1 METGINISIKI
12 PIWLDIIFAW
22 PVMVW
27 RRCKYGYDYRRIY
40 LGEDEWAIVDQQDYY
55 RLGNFKW
62 HVTGTN
68 SRFYAV
74 RQIKVDNTHTTRM
87 YLHREIMNSPK
98 GMLVDH
104 KDGNSFDNRR
114 ANLRLATRFQNSC
127 NKRKRAN
134 TSSRFIGVYWDK
146 AKRKWVARIK
156 YQGKSRMIGNFVNEI
171 AAAQAYDAAA
181 NKYRGEFARLNFP
194 PPPFCFSPQCGA

>member
-1 METGINISIKI
+1 MKVNLTIRI
-12 PIWLDIIFAW
+12 PIWLDVIFVW
-22 PVMVW
+22 PVMVY
-27 RRCKYGYDYRRIY
+27 RQLKFGYTYRKIY
-40 LGEDEWAIVDQQDYY
+40 LDEGKWTILDQQDYY

-74 RQIKVDNTHTTRM
+74 RSIKVDNTHTTRM
-87 YLHREIMNSPK
+87 YLHREIMNAPK
-98 GMLVDH
+98 GLVVDH

-114 ANLRLATRFQNSC
+114 ANLRLATRSQNSC

-156 YQGKSRMIGNFVNEI
+156 YQGKSRMLGNFVNEI
-171 AAAQAYDAAA
+171 DAAKAYDAAA
-181 NKYRGEFARLNFP
+181 NKYFGEFARLNLP
-194 PPPFCFSPQCGA
+194 EEASVR